1 MTKNKKSFPQT
12 MIYGVH
18 PVLELLRAK
27 RRPIYQLY
35 TTDPAPKA
43 FPQIKSLIPARIPI
57 TIVKKEFLTNMVETA
72 DHQGFVAIT
81 APFPMRKKP
90 FEPAKNPFI
99 LLIDSVQDTRNLGA
113 ILRSAYCTGVSGVVL
128 SGSRSAPI
136 NAPACKSAAG
146 LVEHLEIISYPTA
159 LNAAQELKKAG
170 YNLYMGAL
178 GGESATEVQ
187 FAPPLCVVVGNEA
200 TGITPPVMAL
210 GHKVM
215 LAQKTADIS
224 YNASVAAGILLF
236 LAATKNEFV

>member
-1 MTKNKKSFPQT
+1 MTKSRKSISQT
-12 MIYGVH
+12 MVYGVH

-43 FPQIKSLIPARIPI
+43 FPLIKSLIPARIPI
-57 TIVKKEFLTNMVETA
+57 TIVKKDFLTNMVETA

-90 FEPAKNPFI
+90 FEAAKSPFI
-99 LLIDSVQDTRNLGA
+99 LLVDSVQDTRNLGA

-128 SGSRSAPI
+128 SGSHGAPI

-146 LVEHLEIISYPTA
+146 LAEHLEIISYPTA

-178 GGESATEVQ
+178 GGETAIQAPFT
-187 FAPPLCVVVGNEA
+187 PPLCVVVGNEA

-210 GHKVM
+210 GKKVM
-215 LAQKTADIS
+215 LPQKSSEIS

-236 LAATKNEFV
+236 LAATKNDFI

>member
-1 MTKNKKSFPQT
+1 MTKEKKQAPQT
-12 MIYGVH
+12 LIYGVH

-43 FPQIKSLIPARIPI
+43 FAQVKSLIPKHIPI
-57 TIVKKEFLTNMVETA
+57 TIVKKDVLTRMAETA
-72 DHQGFVAIT
+72 DHQGLIAIT
-81 APFPMRKKP
+81 APFPLRKKP
-90 FEPAKNPFI
+90 FDINKSPFI

-128 SGSRSAPI
+128 SGSHAAPI

-170 YNLYMGAL
+170 YTLYMGAL
-178 GGESATEVQ
+178 GGTSVAAAPFT
-187 FAPPLCVVVGNEA
+187 PPLCIVVGNEA
-200 TGITPPVMAL
+200 TGITPQVLAL
-210 GHKVM
+210 GEKVM
-215 LAQKTADIS
+215 LPQKATDIS

-236 LAATKNEFV
+236 LAATKNEFI

>member
-1 MTKNKKSFPQT
+1 MLKTKKSVPQT
-12 MIYGVH
+12 VVYGIH
-18 PVLELLRAK
+18 SILELLQAK

-43 FPQIKSLIPARIPI
+43 FASIKSLIPARVPI
-57 TIVKKEFLTNMVETA
+57 TIVKRDALTRLAETA
-72 DHQGFVAIT
+72 DHQGFVALT

-90 FEPAKNPFI
+90 FEAAKSPFL

-128 SGSRSAPI
+128 SGSHSAPI
-136 NAPACKSAAG
+136 NGPACKAAAG
-146 LVEHLEIISYPTA
+146 LVEHLEIMSYPTA
-159 LNAAQELKKAG
+159 ANAANELKKAG

-178 GGESATEVQ
+178 GGEAATQVS
-187 FAPPLCVVVGNEA
+187 FNPPLCIVIGNEA
-200 TGITPPVMAL
+200 LGISPAVMAL

-215 LAQKTADIS
+215 LPQKNADIS

-236 LAATKNEFV
+236 LAATKNRFV